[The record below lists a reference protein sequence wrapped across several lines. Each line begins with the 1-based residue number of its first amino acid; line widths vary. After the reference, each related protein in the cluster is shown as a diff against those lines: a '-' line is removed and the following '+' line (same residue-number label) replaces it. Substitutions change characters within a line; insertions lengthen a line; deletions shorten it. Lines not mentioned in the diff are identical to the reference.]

1 MRHLTRFLSAAILSL
16 GLATGSAAVLVVP
29 AEAKTWAPSADPD
42 ADPQQDLNEFENRIL
57 IKINRVRVNHGL
69 KKVRLF
75 QSCVDE
81 KSEQWARRIKRT
93 GEFVHRDQ
101 MKVIK
106 DCDLMWT
113 GETLV
118 RGVGLTPEVAVEAW
132 LDSPSHRA
140 VLLKPRAR
148 WAGIGVRVDS
158 EGRTIGVLNFG
169 DAT

>member
-16 GLATGSAAVLVVP
+16 GLATGSAAVMVSP
-29 AEAKTWAPSADPD
+29 AEAKTWAPSADPEV
-42 ADPQQDLNEFENRIL
+42 DPQQNLNEFENRIL
-57 IKINRVRVNHGL
+57 IKINKVRADHGL

-81 KSEQWARRIKRT
+81 KSERWARRIKRT

-106 DCDLMWT
+106 DCDLKWT

-118 RGVGLTPEVAVEAW
+118 RGVELTPEVAVEAW

-148 WAGIGVRVDS
+148 WAGVGVRIDS
-158 EGRTIGVLNFG
+158 QGRTIGVLNFG